1 MGSAVPHYH
10 SCFSPSPA
18 PPRVPPLP
26 SRKLVAA
33 ASYWFFQAPAV
44 GLLKQSGS
52 QQIQKDKTL
61 PLEECLTLLGVQSS
75 LTKREIWRLAT
86 SSLLHANIGRR
97 MVNCYSLNSDG
108 PTMENLSGP
117 RRFLVVYFTSA
128 LSSVVSTVLK
138 RTFLNASNAF
148 APAFQ
153 RLVVMNVDHAGYWA
167 NV

>member
-1 MGSAVPHYH
+1 MQGGS
-10 SCFSPSPA
+10 SGIILES
-18 PPRVPPLP
+18 RLP
-26 SRKLVAA
+26 ICLSEFCRSYLRQLRCSRLYEPTPTA
-33 ASYWFFQAPAV
+33 

-128 LSSVVSTVLK
+128 LSSNNS
-138 RTFLNASNAF
+138 
-148 APAFQ
+148 
-153 RLVVMNVDHAGYWA
+153 
-167 NV
+167 